1 MPTKTD
7 ILDLYF
13 MDSRAKLLDIASY
26 LDRLDRHEG
35 ETDFRQEGFL
45 NALQTMLETKEN
57 RTAAVLNTLSDS
69 STDPIEA
76 VTIQAAYGAPQLE
89 N

>member
-1 MPTKTD
+1 MTTKTD

-35 ETDFRQEGFL
+35 EIDFRHEGFL
-45 NALQTMLETKEN
+45 NALQAMLDAKEN
-57 RTAAVLNTLSDS
+57 RTATVLNTLSDH
-69 STDPIEA
+69 STEVA
-76 VTIQAAYGAPQLE
+76 ETATIQVAYGAPQTK
-89 N
+89 

>member
-1 MPTKTD
+1 
-7 ILDLYF
+7 
-13 MDSRAKLLDIASY
+13 
-26 LDRLDRHEG
+26 
-35 ETDFRQEGFL
+35 
-45 NALQTMLETKEN
+45 MLETKEN

>member
-35 ETDFRQEGFL
+35 ETDFRHAGFL

-57 RTAAVLNTLSDS
+57 RTAAVLNTLSDH
-69 STDPIEA
+69 STEPAEA
-76 VTIQAAYGAPQLE
+76 ATIQAAYGAPQ
-89 N
+89 NQ

>member
-26 LDRLDRHEG
+26 LDRLDRHPG

-45 NALQTMLETKEN
+45 NALQAMLDAKEN
-57 RTAAVLNTLSDS
+57 RTATVLNTLSDH
-69 STDPIEA
+69 STDVAEA
-76 VTIQAAYGAPQLE
+76 ATIQTAYGAPQVD
-89 N
+89 

>member
-35 ETDFRQEGFL
+35 DVDFRQEGFL
-45 NALQTMLETKEN
+45 KALQAMLDAKEN
-57 RTAAVLNTLSDS
+57 RTATVLNTLSDH
-69 STDPIEA
+69 TPEVAEA
-76 VTIQAAYGAPQLE
+76 ATIQVAYGAPQTK
-89 N
+89 

>member
-1 MPTKTD
+1 MPSKTD

-35 ETDFRQEGFL
+35 EVDFRQEGFL
-45 NALQTMLETKEN
+45 KALQAMLDAKEN
-57 RTAAVLNTLSDS
+57 RAATVLNTLSDH
-69 STDPIEA
+69 STEPEDHA
-76 VTIQAAYGAPQLE
+76 TIQTAYGAPQS
-89 N
+89 

>member
-35 ETDFRQEGFL
+35 ETDFRQVGFL

-57 RTAAVLNTLSDS
+57 RTAAVLNTLSDH
-69 STDPIEA
+69 STIPAEA
-76 VTIQAAYGAPQLE
+76 ATIQAAYGAPQIK
-89 N
+89 

>member
-1 MPTKTD
+1 MPNKTD

-26 LDRLDRHEG
+26 LDRLDRHDG
-35 ETDFRQEGFL
+35 ELDFRQAGFEK
-45 NALQTMLETKEN
+45 ALQSMLDANQN
-57 RTAAVLNTLSDS
+57 RAAAVLNTLSDH
-69 STDPIEA
+69 STEPVERA
-76 VTIQAAYGAPQLE
+76 TIQVAHGAPQG